1 MIDHVSPAAILL
13 GRFPEYVEGG
23 GKFGQETANHRIPLP
38 YGQVRLR
45 NHQQVNIAVLPRV
58 SPRMAPEE
66 NDLPAPTML
75 TLLSTF
81 LNTYNGD
88 ALPITI
94 TDFAV
99 RITDMCANLNLL
111 VASMPGATGITPAT
125 VADADRKSVV

>member
-1 MIDHVSPAAILL
+1 MNDPSTLLGEVDYVIDHVSPAAILL

-66 NDLPAPTML
+66 NDLLRVKPLDNP
-75 TLLSTF
+75 
-81 LNTYNGD
+81 LND
-88 ALPITI
+88 VVEL
-94 TDFAV
+94 F
-99 RITDMCANLNLL
+99 CANHGSALHL
-111 VASMPGATGITPAT
+111 
-125 VADADRKSVV
+125 